1 VATVLHHKVVASLPA
16 ELEPNSIYFVRRG
29 AGYDQFVTN
38 ATGLVVAYPMNLSAP
53 ELAVALSDG
62 QLARMPLDA
71 RGEIPIQLAD
81 GSLSSVPAI
90 GGPYG

>member
-1 VATVLHHKVVASLPA
+1 MAVVLHHKVVSALPV

-38 ATGLVVAYPMNLSAP
+38 ATGLVVAYPMNLSVP
-53 ELAVALSDG
+53 ELAVVLADG
-62 QLARMPLDA
+62 QLARLPLDA